1 MYYYEEGGLVSICI
15 ASSSACPFC
24 PFGVCSLRN
33 CSRNSLF
40 FRRVLRGRTDFLALT
55 CCVSFAI
62 TISCSFTP
70 RLLPTILSASLR
82 ASWNARRSWT
92 A

>member
-1 MYYYEEGGLVSICI
+1 
-15 ASSSACPFC
+15 
-24 PFGVCSLRN
+24 
-33 CSRNSLF
+33 
-40 FRRVLRGRTDFLALT
+40 LALT

-82 ASWNARRSWT
+82 ASWNASRSWT
-92 A
+92 ACVSGLRRVGYLLGDCSGVCVGVDQIEQVEDVWTEVEFVVVV